1 MMNSD
6 KEKIISEEDD
16 RNDLA
21 KIPKTAVIK
30 KTVQKPCFLQGLGV
44 TLGVIALIVSLAALI
59 ALMGWKIVTPEFSK
73 EPVVPEP
80 RDDPNDLS
88 FCKLPK
94 VSISLIYTFF
104 YECFSTNALK
114 SGERCKLRK

>member
-1 MMNSD
+1 MNSD
-6 KEKIISEEDD
+6 KEKIISEEDN

-21 KIPKTAVIK
+21 KIPKTEIIK

-44 TLGVIALIVSLAALI
+44 TLGVIVSLAALI

-94 VSISLIYTFF
+94 VSISQIYTFF
-104 YECFSTNALK
+104 MNVFP
-114 SGERCKLRK
+114 R

>member
-16 RNDLA
+16 QNDLT
-21 KIPKTAVIK
+21 KIPKTEVIK

-59 ALMGWKIVTPEFSK
+59 ALMGWKIVTPPDISK

-80 RDDPNDLS
+80 REDPNDLS
-88 FCKLPK
+88 FCNLPK
-94 VSISLIYTFF
+94 VIPT
-104 YECFSTNALK
+104 
-114 SGERCKLRK
+114 R